1 MNKYLIIIL
10 IIPSILVAQEFFSL
24 KKTKSDYIKVD
35 GILSQGEWSNAR
47 IIPLD
52 IEIEPAN
59 NKPSEKKTLAYVTY
73 SDDAILIG
81 FYAYDDPK
89 KIRASIHARDS
100 RNFWRDDVINVRLD
114 TFGDSRNNYLLAVNP
129 LGSQFDL
136 VQSNTSG
143 KGGYNSNYNINF
155 QSSGNIVSDGYQ
167 VEIRIPFS
175 ELPFPNTNDQTW
187 NIRFHRQYMNGGIRV
202 ETSSQELD
210 RDNGCRVCQT
220 TDIIEM
226 KDIKIEK
233 RREVLPYYF
242 SSLSAVK
249 RTPSGKMESDKIYSR
264 LGVGINFDLSK
275 TTSFEASI
283 NPDFSQV
290 EADVTLID
298 INSPVSLRYP
308 ERRPFFNRGM
318 DIVNFKQDVFYSR
331 SISSPQFASKILY
344 QGKNSRFFMLT
355 AMDLNTRYL
364 IGGEDKSV
372 STNLSKSYSG
382 LFRYQM
388 VSKKTRF
395 GLLSSNRVYENEGY
409 GTLFGLD
416 GQIDLSSVWRF
427 GFEVFKNYNAE
438 PISDVIDDQA
448 VRYGR
453 SLKLDG
459 EKFEGHSMQ
468 INISRI
474 SEHFTNFLYYREVS
488 PNHQSDLG
496 IITRNNRRFISCTN
510 RYNKIIDF
518 DFIREFGFA
527 IDSDFVKNFNDE
539 LNLISLNFKGNISIS
554 GNTSVD
560 YNYDLDAFKNFLG
573 YDFKNIGIHELEIRS
588 SPTELINFSGSLSW
602 GKDLSYN
609 ESIPEVGNLFSSLFK
624 IRLQLNN
631 NFSITP
637 SIRTSSLKKPEDG
650 SDFFSGSIIRLRS
663 TYQFN
668 NFLNIRIIS
677 EHNTFRDKFFVQP
690 LIQWVPNPSTIFYLG
705 GNQQT
710 QAFEDEEFSRPELFD
725 FNRIQFF
732 LKFQYLIGI

>member
-1 MNKYLIIIL
+1 MNKYLFIFL
-10 IIPSILVAQEFFSL
+10 IIPAFLKAQEFFSL
-24 KKTKSDYIKVD
+24 RKTKSELIKVD
-35 GILSQGEWSNAR
+35 GIMGEVEWSNSI

-59 NKPSEKKTLAYVTY
+59 NKPSKKKTLAHLTY
-73 SDDAILIG
+73 TNDAILIG
-81 FYAYDDPK
+81 FYAFDNPK
-89 KIRASIHARDS
+89 NIRASIHARDS

-114 TFGDSRNNYLLAVNP
+114 TYGDFRNNYILAVNP

-136 VQSNTSG
+136 VQRNSLGKSG
-143 KGGYNSNYNINF
+143 YDSNYNVNF
-155 QSSGNIVSDGYQ
+155 QSAGNIVADGYQ
-167 VEIRIPFS
+167 VEMRIPFS
-175 ELPFPNTNDQTW
+175 ELPFPNSNNQTW
-187 NIRFHRQYMNGGIRV
+187 NIRFHRRYINGGIRV

-210 RDNGCRVCQT
+210 RDNGCIVCQT
-220 TDIIEM
+220 TDIIDM

-242 SSLSAVK
+242 SSLSAIK
-249 RTPSGKMESDKIYSR
+249 RSPNEKMDYDKIYSR

-275 TTSFEASI
+275 TTSIEASV

-331 SISSPQFASKILY
+331 SISSPQFASKILN
-344 QGKNSRFFMLT
+344 QGKKSRFFILT

-382 LFRYQM
+382 LFRYQT

-395 GLLSSNRVYENEGY
+395 GFLSSNRVYENEGY

-416 GQIDLSSVWRF
+416 GQIDLSSAWRF
-427 GFEVFKNYNAE
+427 SFEVFKNYNTE
-438 PISDVIDDQA
+438 PISDVIKDQA
-448 VRYGR
+448 VRFGR

-459 EKFEGHSMQ
+459 EKFEGHSMH

-474 SEHFTNFLYYREVS
+474 SEHFRNVLYYREVS

-496 IITRNNRRFISCTN
+496 IITRNNRRFISFKN
-510 RYNKIIDF
+510 KYNKIIDR
-518 DFIREFGFA
+518 DFVREFGLAFN
-527 IDSDFVKNFNDE
+527 SDFVKNFNYE
-539 LNLISLNFKGNISIS
+539 LNLISLNFMGNISIT
-554 GNTSVD
+554 GNTSIN

-573 YDFKNIGIHELEIRS
+573 YDFKNLGIHELEIRS
-588 SPTELINFSGSLSW
+588 SPIELINFSGSLSW

-609 ESIPEVGNLFSSLFK
+609 ESIPEVGYLYNSLFK

-637 SIRTSSLKKPEDG
+637 SIRTSSLKKIEDG
-650 SDFFSGSIIRLRS
+650 SDFFSGSIMRLR
-663 TYQFN
+663 TVYQFN

-677 EHNTFRDKFFVQP
+677 EHNSFRDKFFVQP

-710 QAFEDEEFSRPELFD
+710 VEFEDEEFGKPELFD
-725 FNRIQFF
+725 FNRTQFF